1 MMGKNSHAYR
11 KLKKYMV
18 LLCNMEQSR
27 LQNKKDNQGQRGTFQ
42 NDKGVDSSG
51 RLNNPK
57 TRMHLKVKLKTDE
70 AKLTNLNGEK
80 TSPFLRFPFSAHCF
94 NHTL

>member
-11 KLKKYMV
+11 KLKKYMA

-57 TRMHLKVKLKTDE
+57 TRMHLKMKLKTDE
-70 AKLTNLNGEK
+70 AKTDKFKWRKDKSILTF
-80 TSPFLRFPFSAHCF
+80 SVFSA
-94 NHTL
+94 LL